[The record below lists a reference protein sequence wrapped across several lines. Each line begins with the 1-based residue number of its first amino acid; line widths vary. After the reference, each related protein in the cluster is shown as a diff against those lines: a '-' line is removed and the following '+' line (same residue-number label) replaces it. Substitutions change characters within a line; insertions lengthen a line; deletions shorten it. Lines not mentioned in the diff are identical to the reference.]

1 MSLGLS
7 EDRNR
12 RRKRRQFAGALFRWA
27 VVLAVGA
34 GVGVYA
40 HDVGTDIAQQQ
51 VSELK
56 LHLTEEIEAGEKLR
70 AEIAGL
76 QAALR
81 KEREKVADWSS
92 RYEAEVPSEREK
104 LILRAVRERLDNGIS
119 GDRILA
125 MIAIT
130 RDDVA
135 CEPLGP
141 SKRFIINNEID
152 QGANGWVSFADGAV
166 TVTGTGTAAR
176 NEANQPVAWFDP
188 GQPVTVNFTHRGGEV
203 SQVTGLLPV
212 HHAVAVGKNEY
223 RFSIVAGPR
232 AFVLISGESCRIS

>member
-27 VVLAVGA
+27 IVLAVGA
-34 GVGVYA
+34 GVGIYA

-56 LHLTEEIEAGEKLR
+56 VRLTEETEAGEKLR

-81 KEREKVADWSS
+81 TERDKVADWSS
-92 RYEAEVPSEREK
+92 RYEADVLSEREK
-104 LILRAVRERLDNGIS
+104 PILQAVRERLDS
-119 GDRILA
+119 GVSDDRIRE
-125 MIAIT
+125 MIAIA

-141 SKRFIINNEID
+141 TKRFIVNNEIN
-152 QGANGWVSFADGAV
+152 QGANGSVSFADGAV
-166 TVTGTGTAAR
+166 TVTGTGSAAR
-176 NEANQPVAWFDP
+176 NDANQPVAWFDP
-188 GQPVTVNFTHRGGEV
+188 GQPVTVNFAHRGGEV
-203 SQVTGLLPV
+203 SQVTGVLPV
-212 HHAVAVGKNEY
+212 HHAVAVGNVEY
-223 RFSIVAGPR
+223 RFSVVAGPR
-232 AFVLISGESCRIS
+232 AFVLVSGESCPIS